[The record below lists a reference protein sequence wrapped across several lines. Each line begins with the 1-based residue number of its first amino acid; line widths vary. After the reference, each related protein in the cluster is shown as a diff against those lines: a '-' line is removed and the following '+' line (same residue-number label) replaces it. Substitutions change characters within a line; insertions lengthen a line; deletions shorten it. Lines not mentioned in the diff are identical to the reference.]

1 MESTISTIRQIN
13 YRKQLVTSAVYDI
26 LDKNSAVYHR
36 DKNSGEISAEVMVYD
51 NSNTFRILVN
61 GKDNDEKSIM
71 RIVCDSANSDLSEKG
86 SQRAVNFL
94 ADSVEQLLENEL
106 LMTQPEQK

>member
-1 MESTISTIRQIN
+1 MESTISTIRQMN
-13 YRKQLVTSAVYDI
+13 YKKQIVTSAVYDI

-51 NSNTFRILVN
+51 NSNTFRILVEEN
-61 GKDNDEKSIM
+61 DSDEKSSM
-71 RIVCDSANSDLSEKG
+71 RIVCASANTGLSEKA

-106 LMTQPEQK
+106 LMTQPK